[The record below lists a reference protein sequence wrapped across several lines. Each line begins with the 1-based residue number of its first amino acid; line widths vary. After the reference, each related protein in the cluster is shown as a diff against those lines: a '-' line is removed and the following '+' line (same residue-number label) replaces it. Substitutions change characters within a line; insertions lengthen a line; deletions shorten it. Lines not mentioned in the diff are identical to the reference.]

1 MTPEEIRQQLHE
13 QARSSQQE
21 TIEMYEDFAAT
32 DRARG
37 DIARAEYWEQVAE
50 RERRRPLPNAA

>member
-21 TIEMYEDFAAT
+21 TIEMYEEFAAA
-32 DRARG
+32 DRAKG
-37 DIARAEYWEQVAE
+37 DIAHAEYWEQAAE